1 MPEGSRAEVL
11 LSFAEQF
18 GHGTRTTPSPPVR
31 IEAGG
36 NEDLRFSE

>member
-1 MPEGSRAEVL
+1 MPECNRAEVL

-18 GHGTRTTPSPPVR
+18 SHSIHTTPGPPVR